1 MNSIGTRRTVM
12 LDRVTIAAAMRL
24 IASMGSS
31 LGAYSTSQLM
41 SVLPV
46 TRSVVVPMPSMPTPS
61 LTRKKQRSCTM

>member
-12 LDRVTIAAAMRL
+12 LDLVTIAAAMRL
-24 IASMGSS
+24 MASIGSS

-41 SVLPV
+41 TGLPV

-61 LTRKKQRSCTM
+61 LTRKKHRSWTM